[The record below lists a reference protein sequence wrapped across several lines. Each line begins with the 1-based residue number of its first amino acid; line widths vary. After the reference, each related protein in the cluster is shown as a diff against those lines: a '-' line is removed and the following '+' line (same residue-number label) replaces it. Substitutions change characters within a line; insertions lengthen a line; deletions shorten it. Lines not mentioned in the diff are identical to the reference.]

1 MADFGEGST
10 DFGEGSTDFGEGSTD
25 FGEGSTDF
33 GEGSTDFGEGSTD
46 FGEGSIGRRSPPCSL
61 PNMQEAPPSQAGLLG
76 CQRPK
81 PLSMGCKHSHLSGR
95 GHFPE
100 LAFRGLIRGGGTV
113 SATAT
118 ESGADALVVVCPS
131 CDYNFPLADGLA
143 PQARELLLAV
153 EQDKL
158 NAQWEEMRLSL
169 AQQLEQLEDERE
181 QIKMSL
187 AVEQDQ
193 LNAEREEMRLSLA
206 HQVEQ
211 LEAEREQSRE
221 ELRHELHEE
230 VQVQLKDLK
239 ASAEEKTRKLS
250 EAQEMELA
258 LRKANR
264 ELRQQVDDQ
273 NLAQQRE
280 RDELDAQLR
289 EEYEQANAVRLKE
302 KEDHIERLGAQIAE
316 LKRKADS
323 QSRLAEGVPNQEVF
337 ADLLRHQFPHD
348 DIQVVR
354 RGQAGADVIQV
365 VYSPSGQR
373 WGTIRWECKRAANW
387 QGEWVDK
394 VTKDAGDDVGVLVSE
409 VLPAGMKDCGQ
420 VGTVWVC
427 NYVAARALAMALR
440 HGLVQVAGY
449 RAANA
454 LRQDAEG
461 KVFDYIA
468 TGGFA
473 PRVLELCR
481 AIVHMQEQLR
491 KERMAAT
498 RLWHSAKGN

>member
-1 MADFGEGST
+1 V
-10 DFGEGSTDFGEGSTD
+10 
-25 FGEGSTDF
+25 
-33 GEGSTDFGEGSTD
+33 
-46 FGEGSIGRRSPPCSL
+46 
-61 PNMQEAPPSQAGLLG
+61 G
-76 CQRPK
+76 C
-81 PLSMGCKHSHLSGR
+81 
-95 GHFPE
+95 
-100 LAFRGLIRGGGTV
+100 
-113 SATAT
+113 
-118 ESGADALVVVCPS
+118 
-131 CDYNFPLADGLA
+131 
-143 PQARELLLAV
+143 
-153 EQDKL
+153 
-158 NAQWEEMRLSL
+158 
-169 AQQLEQLEDERE
+169 
-181 QIKMSL
+181 
-187 AVEQDQ
+187 
-193 LNAEREEMRLSLA
+193 
-206 HQVEQ
+206 
-211 LEAEREQSRE
+211 
-221 ELRHELHEE
+221 
-230 VQVQLKDLK
+230 LK
-239 ASAEEKTRKLS
+239 ATAEEKTRKLS

-354 RGQAGADVIQV
+354 RGQAGADVIHV

-491 KERMAAT
+491 KERMAAA
-498 RLWHSAKGN
+498 RLLAQRERELDQCLNSIASLVGELGGVGAEIAPELRSEMALPYEPSIAALDGPEPASPKGSTSITCPVCGEPFPHAPEPGSPPGVCPECRGVLTDSLFEDGREV